1 MPGGIGEGGV
11 GGDPGVTMMR
21 EPGVVVVSVTPWLV
35 MVKLWPNRKFAVVAP
50 SAVTDTVKMP
60 PRMPMLA
67 DGVSTFTSDV
77 LLITPPTKRMVPA
90 LHFQRHLACLR
101 SRDYRCTCR

>member
-1 MPGGIGEGGV
+1 MI
-11 GGDPGVTMMR
+11 R

-35 MVKLWPNRKFAVVAP
+35 IVKLAPNRKFAVVAP

-77 LLITPPTKRMVPA
+77 LLMMPPTKRSVP
-90 LHFQRHLACLR
+90 
-101 SRDYRCTCR
+101 RCTFSAISPVFFSGL